1 MSESPKDRAVEGKK
15 SALAQYLMMEPVL
28 LAALFVGAAVA
39 FAAVGGLSRLY
50 HSQQDS
56 LGARW
61 YGRGAADLTAKK
73 YDAAAMEFRTALRY
87 ARDNYFYQL
96 GLAEALVG
104 LKRVDE
110 AQAYLVNLWDREPE
124 NGQVNLELARIAA
137 QKGESEHAL
146 RYYHNA
152 VNAAWPA
159 SEESARRAARVEL
172 IDYLLQI
179 EANAQAQAELI
190 ALDANLGDDPAESS
204 RVGDLFMRA
213 HDYDHALGAYRSSLK
228 KDRGDHTALAG
239 AGRAA
244 FELGEFPEAVRYL
257 QAAVRSDAN
266 DAQSAATLRTA
277 ELAVQ
282 LDPFQRQL
290 KAAQRNQIVARD
302 FATAGERLKACGMM
316 AGAAGPVASQPTVG
330 DRWQSMKTRVTER
343 GLTRDPD
350 LADEAMDVVFDV
362 ERQAAACGSPQG
374 ADEALLLIAKAREG
388 Q

>member
-1 MSESPKDRAVEGKK
+1 MSESPKDGAVEGKK

-50 HSQQDS
+50 HTQQDS

-61 YGRGAADLTAKK
+61 YGRGTADLAAKK

-87 ARDNYFYQL
+87 ARDNYYYQL
-96 GLAEALVG
+96 GLAESLVG
-104 LKRVDE
+104 LSRSDE
-110 AQAYLVNLWDREPE
+110 ARAYLVNLWDREPE

-137 QKGESEHAL
+137 QKDDTEHAL

-159 SEESARRAARVEL
+159 SQEMERRAARLEL

-179 EANAQAQAELI
+179 KANAQAQAELI
-190 ALDANLGDDPAESS
+190 ALDANLGDDPAESA
-204 RVGDLFMRA
+204 RVGDLFVRA
-213 HDYDHALGAYRSSLK
+213 QDYDHALGAYRASLK
-228 KDRGDHTALAG
+228 KDRSYHAALAG
-239 AGRAA
+239 AARAA
-244 FELGEFPEAVRYL
+244 YELGEYSAAARNQ
-257 QAAVRSDAN
+257 QAAARRDAN
-266 DAQSAATLRTA
+266 DMQSAALLKTA

-302 FATAGERLKACGMM
+302 FAIAGERLKACGMT

-330 DRWQSMKTRVTER
+330 DRWQNLKARVTER

-350 LADEAMDVVFDV
+350 LADEAMDVVFEV
-362 ERQAAACGSPQG
+362 ERQTSACGNAQG
-374 ADEALLLIAKAREG
+374 SDEALLLIAKAHQGR
-388 Q
+388 